1 MKSPLFDI
9 LRERVLV
16 FDGAMGTQIQAAGLG
31 PDDFGGP
38 RWEGCNDYLSLTRP
52 QEIEGIHAAY
62 FDAGADVVETNSFQA
77 SPLRLAEW
85 GLADLAVEMNRAAA
99 AIARR
104 VADRYAA
111 RDGRP
116 RFVAGSIGPS
126 GMLPSSD
133 DPDLGKL
140 ALRDLVPAFE
150 EQSRGLIEGGADL
163 LILETCQD
171 MLEMKAQI
179 FGARAAMERV
189 GRVVPIQS
197 SVTLD
202 PNGRM
207 LLGTDIAGALA
218 TLEAMRVEVI
228 GLNCSTGPD
237 LMRDSVR
244 YLAQNSSVPIHCIP
258 NAGLPIND
266 GGRAVYPMRPEPMA
280 EILREFVAEHGVN
293 IVGGCCGTT
302 PEHTRALAAA
312 IGTRAPAP
320 RQGRGP
326 WSVSSGMTAVAL
338 RQEPA
343 PMMIGERL
351 NTQGSRKVKALALE
365 DRLEELVPVARGQVE
380 GGAHTLDVCV
390 ALTERTDEASQMRR
404 LVKKLALAV
413 EAPLC
418 IDSTEA
424 NVIDAALRAYPG
436 CAIVNSINLENG
448 RERVDAVM
456 PLVMTFGAAVIALTI
471 DEQGMAKSAERKLA
485 VARRIHDIVTQEFG
499 LPAELLIFDDLTF
512 TLATGDQEFVRSG
525 IETIEGIRLIK
536 AELPGVKTS
545 LGVSNVSFGLSK
557 EARAVLNSVFLYHCV
572 QAGLDMAIVNPADI
586 TPYPEIGAEDRR
598 LAEDLVFA
606 RDPEAL
612 SRYITHSEG
621 RTAGAKAKE
630 EEAEVATMTVE
641 QRIHYQ
647 ILHRK
652 PAGIED
658 LIDAAVKTQDP
669 VKVLNTVL
677 LPAMKEV
684 GDKFGAGELILP
696 FVLQSAEV
704 MKKAVARLENYLEKK
719 EDVSK
724 GRVVVATVYGDVHDI
739 GKNLVKTI
747 LSNNGCTVFDLGKK
761 VPVSRIL
768 EKAREVDATAIGLSA
783 LLVST
788 SRQMPIAV
796 AELHRSGYD
805 T

>member
-52 QEIEGIHAAY
+52 QVIEGIHAAY

-140 ALRDLVPAFE
+140 SLRDLVPVFE

-189 GRVVPIQS
+189 GRTVPIQS

-207 LLGTDIAGALA
+207 LLGTDIGGALA
-218 TLEAMRVEVI
+218 TLQALRVDVI

-237 LMRDSVR
+237 LMRDSIR
-244 YLAQNSSVPIHCIP
+244 YLTQNAGVPVHCIP

-280 EILREFVAEHGVN
+280 ETLREFVNENGVN

-302 PEHTRALAAA
+302 PDHIRAIVAAV
-312 IGTRAPAP
+312 GGRRPGP
-320 RQGRGP
+320 RPGRGP
-326 WSVSSGMTAVAL
+326 WMVSSGMTAVAL

-351 NTQGSRKVKALALE
+351 NTQGSRKVKQLALE
-365 DRLEELVPVARGQVE
+365 DRLEELVPVARGQVD
-380 GGAHTLDVCV
+380 GGAHTLDVCL
-390 ALTERTDEASQMRR
+390 ALTERTDEAAQMKR
-404 LVKKLALAV
+404 LVKKLALSV

-424 NVIDAALRAYPG
+424 AVIEAALETYPG
-436 CAIVNSINLENG
+436 CGIVNSINLENG

-456 PLVMTFGAAVIALTI
+456 PLVMKHGAQDSTQRGTAMAEFEAMMPRRSQHNPGNEVPEEHWAYRFAKKHWFFGFGAY
-471 DEQGMAKSAERKLA
+471 S
-485 VARRIHDIVTQEFG
+485 
-499 LPAELLIFDDLTF
+499 
-512 TLATGDQEFVRSG
+512 
-525 IETIEGIRLIK
+525 
-536 AELPGVKTS
+536 
-545 LGVSNVSFGLSK
+545 
-557 EARAVLNSVFLYHCV
+557 
-572 QAGLDMAIVNPADI
+572 
-586 TPYPEIGAEDRR
+586 
-598 LAEDLVFA
+598 
-606 RDPEAL
+606 
-612 SRYITHSEG
+612 
-621 RTAGAKAKE
+621 
-630 EEAEVATMTVE
+630 
-641 QRIHYQ
+641 
-647 ILHRK
+647 
-652 PAGIED
+652 
-658 LIDAAVKTQDP
+658 
-669 VKVLNTVL
+669 
-677 LPAMKEV
+677 
-684 GDKFGAGELILP
+684 
-696 FVLQSAEV
+696 
-704 MKKAVARLENYLEKK
+704 
-719 EDVSK
+719 
-724 GRVVVATVYGDVHDI
+724 
-739 GKNLVKTI
+739 
-747 LSNNGCTVFDLGKK
+747 
-761 VPVSRIL
+761 
-768 EKAREVDATAIGLSA
+768 
-783 LLVST
+783 
-788 SRQMPIAV
+788 
-796 AELHRSGYD
+796 
-805 T
+805 